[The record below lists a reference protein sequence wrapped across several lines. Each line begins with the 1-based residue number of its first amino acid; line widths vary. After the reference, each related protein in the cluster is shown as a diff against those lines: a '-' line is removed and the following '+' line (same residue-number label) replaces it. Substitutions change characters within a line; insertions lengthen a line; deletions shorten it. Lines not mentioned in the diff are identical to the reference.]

1 MSSKSLSISS
11 KTLQSFGRTLAYDM
25 ATATQIKALLQSHG
39 SGDNERFYAVALQL
53 AAAESRR
60 GHEELASEIKKL
72 VDQAKQHKATPKT
85 SPSIFHVAQPQGEA
99 AELLEEVDAGWKVK
113 DLILPQPLKD
123 RILRILEEQQHLS
136 RLKEYGLR
144 PRQRLLFTGP
154 PGCGKTMTA
163 SALANDLCL
172 PLFVVRLDSL
182 ITRYLG
188 ESLSKLRIIFE
199 TVDRSRAVYLFDEF
213 DSIGYTRDFTGDVG
227 EMRRLLNTFLTFIE
241 KLSSNS
247 LIVAATNHGDRLDKA
262 LYRRFDDL
270 IEFGLPEEEHIWETV
285 QARLTGVPQSSLE
298 RAQVLKAAKGLSY
311 SEITRACEEA
321 IKEMLLRERSTI
333 RTNSLVAA
341 LTERRLFLNH

>member
-1 MSSKSLSISS
+1 
-11 KTLQSFGRTLAYDM
+11 M
-25 ATATQIKALLQSHG
+25 ATTTQIKALLQSHG
-39 SGDNERFYAVALQL
+39 AGDDERFYAIALQV

-60 GHEELASEIKKL
+60 GNEALAAEIKKL
-72 VDQAKQHKATPKT
+72 VDQAKQRQSTPKT

-99 AELLEEVDAGWKVK
+99 AELLEEVQVGWKVN
-113 DLILPQPLKD
+113 DLILPQPLRD
-123 RILRILEEQQHLS
+123 RILRILEEQQFLS
-136 RLKEYGLR
+136 RLKEHGLR

-163 SALANDLCL
+163 SALAADLCL

-188 ESLSKLRIIFE
+188 ESLSKLRLIFD
-199 TVDRSRAVYLFDEF
+199 TVNQTRAVYLFDEF

-227 EMRRLLNTFLTFIE
+227 EMRRLLNSFLTFIE

-247 LIVAATNHGDRLDKA
+247 LVIAATNHGDRLDKA

-270 IEFGLPEEEHIWETV
+270 IEFGLPEEAHIWETI
-285 QARLTGVPQSSLE
+285 QARLTGMPYEKLN
-298 RAQVLKAAKGLSY
+298 RTRILKAAHRLSY
-311 SEITRACEEA
+311 AEITRACEEA
-321 IKEMLLRERSTI
+321 VKEMLLRDKKSITTTMLI
-333 RTNSLVAA
+333 KS

>member
-1 MSSKSLSISS
+1 
-11 KTLQSFGRTLAYDM
+11 M
-25 ATATQIKALLQSHG
+25 ATTTQIKALLQSHG
-39 SGDNERFYAVALQL
+39 AGDDERFYAIALQV

-60 GHEELASEIKKL
+60 GNEALAAEIKKL
-72 VDQAKQHKATPKT
+72 VDHAKQRQSTPKA

-99 AELLEEVDAGWKVK
+99 AELLEEVQVGWKVN
-113 DLILPQPLKD
+113 DLILPQPLRD

-136 RLKEYGLR
+136 RLKEHGLR

-163 SALANDLCL
+163 SALAADLCL

-188 ESLSKLRIIFE
+188 ESLSKLRLIFD
-199 TVDRSRAVYLFDEF
+199 TVNQTRAVYLFDEF

-227 EMRRLLNTFLTFIE
+227 EMRRLLNSFLTFIE

-247 LIVAATNHGDRLDKA
+247 LVIAATNHGNRLDKA

-270 IEFGLPEEEHIWETV
+270 IEFGLPEEAYIWETI
-285 QARLTGVPQSSLE
+285 QARLTGMPHEKLN
-298 RAQVLKAAKGLSY
+298 RNRILKAARGLSY
-311 SEITRACEEA
+311 AEITRACEEA
-321 IKEMLLRERSTI
+321 VKEMLLRDKKSVT
-333 RTNSLVAA
+333 TTTLVKA